1 MPQKQYLQN
10 MDTNNII
17 SKVVGIKSNHSLN
30 LINLTSEVGNLA
42 FVSLDILANLDDEIV
57 VGFKSSAVAICKTK
71 KDDLSYSNQI
81 EVCIES
87 IEKGEIL
94 TQVIGSKNGVF
105 ISSLI
110 TTNSAIRLNLKV
122 GQNVVFLIKSTDMF
136 LVQKGGEI

>member
-1 MPQKQYLQN
+1 
-10 MDTNNII
+10 MDTNKII

-30 LINLTSEVGNLA
+30 LINLTSEVGDLA
-42 FVSLDILANLDDEIV
+42 FVSLEISATLEDEII

-81 EVCIES
+81 EVCIKS

-94 TQVIGSKNGVF
+94 TQIIGDKNGIF

-110 TTNSAIRLNLKV
+110 TTSSANRLNLKV
-122 GQNVVFLIKSTDMF
+122 GQSVVFLIKSTDMF
-136 LVQKGGEI
+136 LVQNRSEI